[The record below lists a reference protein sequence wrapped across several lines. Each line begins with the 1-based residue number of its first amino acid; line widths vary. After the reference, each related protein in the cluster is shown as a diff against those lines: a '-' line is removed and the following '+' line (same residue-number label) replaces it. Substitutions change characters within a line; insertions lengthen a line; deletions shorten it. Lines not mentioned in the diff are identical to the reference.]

1 MPVGGPGPQQLRD
14 LSLRLRE
21 MGNEG
26 KGLRRELFR
35 AINESVKPFEVEIS
49 AAEYLKPYMPDPYA
63 AVLAKDL
70 SVTAVKR
77 TGERASVV
85 VRVKG
90 RQHKRQVQLIN
101 AGLLRH
107 PVFAER
113 GTPRSAWHWVTQT
126 KAMRSG
132 FFSDAA
138 HRAAPGIRA
147 EVQKAIHEVGKK
159 ITS

>member
-1 MPVGGPGPQQLRD
+1 MPVSGPGPQQLRD

-21 MGNEG
+21 MGKDG
-26 KGLRRELFR
+26 KGLQRELYR
-35 AINESVKPFEVEIS
+35 AINESVKPFKVEIS
-49 AAEYLKPYMPDPYA
+49 AAEYLKPYMPDRYA
-63 AVLAKDL
+63 EVLAGDL
-70 SVTAVKR
+70 AVTAVKR
-77 TGERASVV
+77 GGQRASVV
-85 VRVKG
+85 IRVKG
-90 RQHKRQVQLIN
+90 RKHKRQVQMLN

-113 GTPRSAWHWVTQT
+113 GTPRSTWNWKTQT
-126 KAMRSG
+126 GGMHSG